1 MATIALYVGK
11 TNLMSGLIGD
21 MRKSVTNF
29 RSELSDM
36 RTKALKVNKSICNLE
51 DVIGTI
57 QASTQTQDEKIA
69 SIETIQRDSEQFV
82 ADAVRIDC
90 DVADLVSQRKDDF
103 YGKYSYLKPN
113 AEKSGWEKFCD
124 GCEKAWE
131 WCGEHWAMVVTVLAV
146 VAIAVIAVVT
156 FGVAVAAVAAIAG
169 VVSLVLCVADT
180 ICVIA
185 TGGRELAAVF
195 REKGWDVLADIF
207 QGLQIGC
214 DVVSILLPMI
224 LKDMEEEDA
233 EKAGSRFVPYAI
245 QISREGECALV
256 FGDTEECR
264 DFSHETG
271 FALFLVPRL
280 FL

>member
-131 WCGEHWAMVVTVLAV
+131 A
-146 VAIAVIAVVT
+146 
-156 FGVAVAAVAAIAG
+156 
-169 VVSLVLCVADT
+169 
-180 ICVIA
+180 
-185 TGGRELAAVF
+185 
-195 REKGWDVLADIF
+195 
-207 QGLQIGC
+207 
-214 DVVSILLPMI
+214 
-224 LKDMEEEDA
+224 
-233 EKAGSRFVPYAI
+233 
-245 QISREGECALV
+245 
-256 FGDTEECR
+256 
-264 DFSHETG
+264 
-271 FALFLVPRL
+271 
-280 FL
+280 

>member
-103 YGKYSYLKPN
+103 YGKYS
-113 AEKSGWEKFCD
+113 
-124 GCEKAWE
+124 
-131 WCGEHWAMVVTVLAV
+131 
-146 VAIAVIAVVT
+146 
-156 FGVAVAAVAAIAG
+156 
-169 VVSLVLCVADT
+169 
-180 ICVIA
+180 
-185 TGGRELAAVF
+185 
-195 REKGWDVLADIF
+195 
-207 QGLQIGC
+207 
-214 DVVSILLPMI
+214 
-224 LKDMEEEDA
+224 
-233 EKAGSRFVPYAI
+233 
-245 QISREGECALV
+245 
-256 FGDTEECR
+256 
-264 DFSHETG
+264 
-271 FALFLVPRL
+271 
-280 FL
+280 